1 MKILITGNSMSYL
14 SGQPLYCY
22 ELARELRRLGHE
34 IEVRSDWN
42 GFHGKDGHKL
52 FQNLAGEGIRP
63 AGWDSTWLTKDFDLW
78 LASEEV
84 SMRISEQIPDVPMIN
99 IVHSEYDCE
108 APILDRPFAWI
119 CIRPSIVDH
128 IVNEHFIPEENCHVI
143 YNGVDR
149 KRFKKGK
156 KHKGSHTLTVVP
168 CTFDPLRE
176 KFIRH
181 LESKANAKNHY
192 HFYGSPDHASIEIP
206 EGKYIKVFPD
216 TFNIEK
222 AIKEADYVAGIL
234 LGRVNLE
241 ANSCGVP
248 SKIYDPVTLEC
259 TKFLMPEKKFDE
271 RHNIKNVTIKI
282 LKIYEDYR
290 KSHSGNS
297 ASQQARPAGGNTEG
311 HREVSR
317 VDSEGWI
324 VL

>member
-22 ELARELRRLGHE
+22 ELARELKRLGHE

-42 GFHGKDGHKL
+42 GFHGNDGHKL
-52 FQNLAGEGIRP
+52 FENLSGEGIRP
-63 AGWDSTWLTKDFDLW
+63 AGWDSTWLKKDFDLW
-78 LASEEV
+78 LASEEI
-84 SMRISEQIPDVPMIN
+84 SMCVNGEIPNIPMIN

-108 APILDRPFAWI
+108 TPIMDRPFAWV
-119 CIRPSIVDH
+119 CIRPSILDH
-128 IVNEHFIPEENCHVI
+128 IVENHFIQKEKCHII

-156 KHKGSHTLTVVP
+156 KHKGNYNLTVVP

-181 LESKANAKNHY
+181 CERLAGKMNHF

-206 EGKYIKVFPD
+206 EGKYVKVFPD

-222 AIKEADYVAGIL
+222 AIAEADYVAGIL

-248 SKIYDPVTLEC
+248 SKIYDPVTL
-259 TKFLMPEKKFDE
+259 KNKIFLMPEKEFDK
-271 RHNIKNVTIKI
+271 RHNIKNVAKQL
-282 LKIYEDYR
+282 LKIYEDYKR
-290 KSHSGNS
+290 SHSGNPS
-297 ASQQARPAGGNTEG
+297 SQPTRPSSGSLKRY
-311 HREVSR
+311 REVPS
-317 VDSEGWI
+317 VDSEGWV